1 MLQQCGDAMKT
12 YYEVLG
18 LIKGADD
25 VVVKAAY
32 RALVQKYHPDKQKF
46 SPYECHHMMTQINAA
61 YGVLGNKNKRKLY
74 DEYLKGGHLNNKS
87 EPKAEPKKPA
97 KPNPMQEVDE
107 PVIRAQE
114 LVNQLSQNALDEI
127 AVLKLF
133 EEYFECSVRI
143 NNNWVNSYTVILNGI
158 RQNLDYLALKK
169 KLIQKISEEQV

>member
-1 MLQQCGDAMKT
+1 MKT

-18 LIKGADD
+18 LIKDADD
-25 VVVKAAY
+25 VVVRAAY

-46 SPYECHHMMTQINAA
+46 DPKICHRVMTELNAA

-74 DEYLKGGHLNNKS
+74 DEYIRGGQPAPAP
-87 EPKAEPKKPA
+87 EPPKQEKQH
-97 KPNPMQEVDE
+97 PMQDVNEQVS
-107 PVIRAQE
+107 RAQE

-169 KLIQKISEEQV
+169 KLIQKINEVQE

>member
-1 MLQQCGDAMKT
+1 MKT

-18 LIKGADD
+18 LVKEADD
-25 VVVKAAY
+25 VVVRAAY

-46 SPYECHHMMTQINAA
+46 SPQICHRVMTELNAA

-74 DEYLKGGHLNNKS
+74 DEYIRGGQPVAPQE
-87 EPKAEPKKPA
+87 EPHVPEKDTTADVNE
-97 KPNPMQEVDE
+97 QVS
-107 PVIRAQE
+107 RAQE
-114 LVNQLSQNALDEI
+114 LVHQLSQNALDEI

-169 KLIQKISEEQV
+169 KLIQKINEVQE